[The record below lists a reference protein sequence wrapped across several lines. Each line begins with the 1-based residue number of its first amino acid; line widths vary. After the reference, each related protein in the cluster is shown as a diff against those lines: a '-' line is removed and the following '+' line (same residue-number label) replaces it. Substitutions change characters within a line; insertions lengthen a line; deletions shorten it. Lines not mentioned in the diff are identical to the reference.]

1 MMLQFQEYSMAWL
14 VYVLAI
20 IGLLIV
26 TWRLF
31 RAVPSVYIRRIILVT
46 VAVLFVTPVIGE
58 SSYWAPAWIVG
69 ALEFLF
75 SGLEGIMRILNILF
89 TVWCVAIV
97 LYSVLHLAF
106 FRRKKGDAATA
117 ADKNKASSTAK
128 KTPRRMANRR
138 VTPS

>member
-1 MMLQFQEYSMAWL
+1 MLQFQEYSMAWL

-31 RAVPSVYIRRIILVT
+31 RAVPSAYIRRMIIIT
-46 VAVLFVTPVIGE
+46 VAVLFITPVISE
-58 SSYWAPAWIVG
+58 SSYWAPAWIVA

-75 SGLEGIMRILNILF
+75 SGVDGMMGILNILLS
-89 TVWCVAIV
+89 VWCVAIV
-97 LYSVLHLAF
+97 LYSAVHIAF
-106 FRRKKGDAATA
+106 FR
-117 ADKNKASSTAK
+117 KNKAHAPK
-128 KTPRRMANRR
+128 KAAIHKTPRRMANKR